1 MQSWPVTMAMMMAMK
16 MKIVRPHW
24 AAADDDNDD
33 DDDYETV
40 AAMPWPGQKRCLG
53 QG

>member
-1 MQSWPVTMAMMMAMK
+1 MMMAMK

-33 DDDYETV
+33 DDGDYETV
-40 AAMPWPGQKRCLG
+40 AAMPWPGLN
-53 QG
+53 